1 KIDLEVGEFNPNQ
14 LTSIDDIAY
23 FISSK
28 L

>member
-1 KIDLEVGEFNPNQ
+1 EFNPNQ

>member
-1 KIDLEVGEFNPNQ
+1 GEFNPNQ

>member
-1 KIDLEVGEFNPNQ
+1 EVGEFNPNQ

>member
-1 KIDLEVGEFNPNQ
+1 LEVGEFNPNQ